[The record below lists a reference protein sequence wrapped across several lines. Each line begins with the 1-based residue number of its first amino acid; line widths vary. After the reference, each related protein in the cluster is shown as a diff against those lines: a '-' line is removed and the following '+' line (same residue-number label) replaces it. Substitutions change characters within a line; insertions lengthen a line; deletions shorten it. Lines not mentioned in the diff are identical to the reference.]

1 MPPTFRSGSC
11 ILDSS
16 SLKRL
21 ADLSVPASPHVL
33 ARGRH
38 VSGLAPGAEES
49 GIRRTAVNRT
59 PVKSFRCEVISETVT
74 IALRRRT
81 VFGGRGPLFIRCS
94 EVDCQYVDANEP
106 PCPLTLD
113 LFADEIREREAQRT
127 QRR

>member
-1 MPPTFRSGSC
+1 M
-11 ILDSS
+11 
-16 SLKRL
+16 
-21 ADLSVPASPHVL
+21 
-33 ARGRH
+33 
-38 VSGLAPGAEES
+38 
-49 GIRRTAVNRT
+49 NRT
-59 PVKSFRCEVISETVT
+59 PVKSFRCDVISENVT

-81 VFGGRGPLFIRCS
+81 VFGGQGPLFIRCS

>member
-1 MPPTFRSGSC
+1 V
-11 ILDSS
+11 
-16 SLKRL
+16 
-21 ADLSVPASPHVL
+21 AELSVPAIPHVL
-33 ARGRH
+33 ARDRH
-38 VSGLAPGAEES
+38 VPGLAPGAEES
-49 GIRRTAVNRT
+49 WIRRAVVNRT

>member
-1 MPPTFRSGSC
+1 MSSDAGA
-11 ILDSS
+11 ILLYTGVLVVEDPG
-16 SLKRL
+16 R
-21 ADLSVPASPHVL
+21 VEHPA
-33 ARGRH
+33 GR
-38 VSGLAPGAEES
+38 S
-49 GIRRTAVNRT
+49 GIRRAVVNRT
-59 PVKSFRCEVISETVT
+59 PVKSFRCEVISENVT

-113 LFADEIREREAQRT
+113 LFAEEIREREAQRA

>member
-1 MPPTFRSGSC
+1 MSPIVLRSSC

-21 ADLSVPASPHVL
+21 AELSVPPSL
-33 ARGRH
+33 
-38 VSGLAPGAEES
+38 VSSLVIDALPGPTLGAERS
-49 GIRRTAVNRT
+49 GIRRAVVNRT
-59 PVKSFRCEVISETVT
+59 PVKPFRCDVISENVT
-74 IALRRRT
+74 IALRRKT
-81 VFGGRGPLFIRCS
+81 VFGGQGPLFIRCS

-113 LFADEIREREAQRT
+113 LFAEEIREREAQRT

>member
-1 MPPTFRSGSC
+1 M
-11 ILDSS
+11 
-16 SLKRL
+16 KRL
-21 ADLSVPASPHVL
+21 AELSVPAIPQVL
-33 ARGRH
+33 ARDRH
-38 VSGLAPGAEES
+38 VPGLAPGAEES
-49 GIRRTAVNRT
+49 GIRRTVVNRT
-59 PVKSFRCEVISETVT
+59 PVKSFRCDVISETVT

-94 EVDCQYVDANEP
+94 EADCQYVDANEP